1 MWTAYIEEK
10 NPAADLGAPCDPAAL
25 DRAAKQSG
33 RPLPTVLV
41 EVLREANGVS
51 TDLGL
56 GRIVWSIDR
65 IIDRPCVSIEVVMVN
80 NLSYRADDFQIESC
94 PPELVLLFGDPGTGD
109 PYLFINDGNDETV
122 YEWARLD
129 HFITPFALSFHD
141 YIDLSV

>member
-1 MWTAYIEEK
+1 MWTAYIEAK
-10 NPAADLGAPCDPAAL
+10 NPAADFGAPCDPAAI
-25 DRAAKQSG
+25 DRAAKQLG

-41 EVLREANGVS
+41 EVLLEANGVS

-56 GRIVWSIDR
+56 GRIVWSIDG
-65 IIDRPCVSIEVVMVN
+65 IIDN

-109 PYLFINDGNDETV
+109 PYLFINDGHDETV

-129 HFITPFALSFHD
+129 RFITPFAPTFHD